1 MRRDLL
7 CLAEAEKVA
16 CPEHKQ
22 IFLWLDYRISV
33 TNETLRVGMANEIF
47 GEHFSVPA
55 LPRTEESCEQVRS
68 CRTQNR
74 ANFV

>member
-1 MRRDLL
+1 MRRDLQ

-22 IFLWLDYRISV
+22 IFLWLDYHKSV
-33 TNETLRVGMANEIF
+33 TNETLRVGKATEIF
-47 GEHFSVPA
+47 GEYFSVPV

-68 CRTQNR
+68 CRTQIR